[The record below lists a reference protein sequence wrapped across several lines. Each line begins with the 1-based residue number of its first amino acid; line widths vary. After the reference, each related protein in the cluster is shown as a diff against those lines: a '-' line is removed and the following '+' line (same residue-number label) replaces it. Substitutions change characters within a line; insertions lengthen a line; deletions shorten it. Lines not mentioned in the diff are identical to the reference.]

1 MFRASDVWKA
11 AKGLLMRLK
20 ISIALL
26 LALAPSLA
34 FAKPRTATAHMHPQL
49 YRDRAPKVRTREIR
63 SRQTQGS
70 TSKAAP
76 VAQQPDSF

>member
-1 MFRASDVWKA
+1 
-11 AKGLLMRLK
+11 MRLK

-49 YRDRAPKVRTREIR
+49 FRDRAPKVRVRDTRA
-63 SRQTQGS
+63 RQHATPVKTPSVVSQGD
-70 TSKAAP
+70 P
-76 VAQQPDSF
+76 FQ